1 MSPLPVPF
9 ARPSGGRD
17 GASAAPNPAHVH
29 ASVRIHH
36 CRAEWRGKG
45 QPLSGAAFFVPLCAL
60 LRPFRD
66 FKGSFAQFLL
76 SPALGAEEQESSGG
90 GGRARGGGLYFF
102 PSEAYLLE
110 GKNLEGVYQRE
121 RDE

>member
-90 GGRARGGGLYFF
+90 GGGVDCSFF
-102 PSEAYLLE
+102 QVKHICSKEKTLKE
-110 GKNLEGVYQRE
+110 FIKE

>member
-90 GGRARGGGLYFF
+90 GGGTVVFF
-102 PSEAYLLE
+102 QVKHICSKEQTLKE
-110 GKNLEGVYQRE
+110 FIKE